1 MLVKLLRNSC
11 IQRRESSAELMR
23 TVAASLLSL
32 TVFCALALSGCQSGT
47 APQNE
52 KQAAAD
58 NSSIVVQGSDT
69 MEDMVREWAN
79 GFMTDNKGVQVTVQS
94 GDTGSG
100 ITGLI
105 DGKIDLASA
114 SRELTEEENK
124 LAHAKKIHLRR
135 HMVARDAIAVI
146 VNPQN
151 DIDEIGLDD
160 LRKVYSGEIS
170 TWDQLSKGAK
180 QEPIRV
186 FGRELSSGTS
196 DYFKEHVM
204 GDKNFASDVKLMPS
218 SEAVIGAVYG
228 NRLGIGFVGM
238 SQARANSKQ
247 VKILELSLRTVK
259 IKEPAVGEAANAL
272 SADTYPLS
280 RPLYLYYDNSREP
293 KLRPL
298 LQYVQGE
305 KGRKVVESRGFMTSP

>member
-1 MLVKLLRNSC
+1 MLVNSLRNFC
-11 IQRRESSAELMR
+11 KQRTETSVKHRLTLA
-23 TVAASLLSL
+23 VSLFSL
-32 TVFCALALSGCQSGT
+32 TLFSGIVLTACNSGAGT
-47 APQNE
+47 E
-52 KQAAAD
+52 TGKQGSSD
-58 NSSIVVQGSDT
+58 NASIVVQGSDT
-69 MEDMVREWAN
+69 MEEMVREWAN
-79 GFMTDNKGVQVTVQS
+79 GFMTDNKGVQVTVRS

-105 DGKIDLASA
+105 EGKIDLASA

-124 LAHAKKIHLRR
+124 LAHARKIHLRR

-160 LRKVYSGEIS
+160 LRKLYSGEIS
-170 TWDQLSKGAK
+170 TWDQLVKGAK

-204 GDKNFASDVKLMPS
+204 GDKSFASEVKLMPS

-238 SQARANSKQ
+238 SQARANNKQ

-259 IKEPAVGEAANAL
+259 IKEPAVGEAASAL

-293 KLRPL
+293 KLRPI
-298 LQYVQGE
+298 LQYVQSE